1 MLRSI
6 TRFDMDDLL
15 REAKK
20 AERKRATLRLHQQGE
35 MLQRVITAMIPGTYI
50 APRKH
55 ENPDKVALFSIL
67 RGRIA
72 LLQFDDRGKVEEII
86 RLDAQGDT
94 RIVDI
99 APRIYH
105 SLLPLEPS
113 VILEVVEG
121 QAVAEDQKQLAS
133 WSPHEGNAKEGD
145 FLMYLTSIVENWKFS
160 T

>member
-50 APRKH
+50 APHKH
-55 ENPDKVALFSIL
+55 EDKVALFSIL

-72 LLQFDDRGKVEEII
+72 LLQFDERGKVEAII
-86 RLDAQGDT
+86 KLDAQGDT

-99 APRIYH
+99 APRVYY
-105 SLLPLEPS
+105 SLIPLEPS

-133 WSPHEGNAKEGD
+133 WSPQEGNAKVGD